1 MRFLEIASLEDQ
13 LALWKLVSDKVW
25 AAFAQQLPQASA
37 APLKSAPMGQGR
49 AGIPSKPTAK
59 HLPNA
64 PAKTEKKSTG
74 KPKRRAAKATR
85 APMAPAPK
93 PLPKPQPLPITP
105 SQATK
110 QQAQQHQQLAQHLH
124 RAITQS
130 DAQQRIY
137 PRPPTPIP
145 KAVTPIEPMTNGY
158 DERDKE
164 ELVMHSRSQHPFK
177 SVGQIKSAFTGQ
189 KRGF

>member
-1 MRFLEIASLEDQ
+1 MRFLEIASPEDQ

-37 APLKSAPMGQGR
+37 ASVKPASMGQGT
-49 AGIPSKPTAK
+49 AAIPSKPTAK

-74 KPKRRAAKATR
+74 KPKGRAAKATR

-93 PLPKPQPLPITP
+93 PLPKLQPLPLSP

-137 PRPPTPIP
+137 PQPPTPIP

-158 DERDKE
+158 YERDKE
-164 ELVMHSRSQHPFK
+164 ELVFHSRAQHPFK
-177 SVGQIKSAFTGQ
+177 TVSQIKNAFTGQ
-189 KRGF
+189 

>member
-25 AAFAQQLPQASA
+25 AAFAQQVPQASA
-37 APLKSAPMGQGR
+37 APVKPASMGQGT
-49 AGIPSKPTAK
+49 AAIPSKPTAK

-64 PAKTEKKSTG
+64 PAKTEKKSTV
-74 KPKRRAAKATR
+74 KPKGRAAKTTR

-93 PLPKPQPLPITP
+93 SLPKPKPLPLSP

-110 QQAQQHQQLAQHLH
+110 QQPLQHQQLAQHLH

-130 DAQQRIY
+130 NAQQRIY
-137 PRPPTPIP
+137 PRPPPPIP

-158 DERDKE
+158 DERDKD
-164 ELVMHSRSQHPFK
+164 ELVLHSR
-177 SVGQIKSAFTGQ
+177 A
-189 KRGF
+189 